1 MEWREEP
8 IARHH
13 DRAGFDCG
21 STALNNYLGRY
32 ARQNHERGGAKTF
45 VAVSPGEPARILGY
59 YSIAPGSMESDRAP
73 EEIRRRLGRYPIPV
87 FRLARLGV
95 DRSVQG
101 EGLGGEMLFAA
112 AERALA
118 VANEVGGVALVIDA
132 KDEAAAGWY
141 ARFGAVPLLDDPLE
155 LFLPLATV
163 RATIERLSV

>member
-1 MEWREEP
+1 MQWREEP

-13 DRAGFDCG
+13 DRAAFDCG
-21 STALNNYLGRY
+21 SAELNEYLERY

-45 VAVSPGEPARILGY
+45 VAVAPREPAQILGY
-59 YSIAPGSMESDRAP
+59 YSIAAGSIESDRAP
-73 EEIRRRLGRYPIPV
+73 EDIRRRLGRYPIPV

-95 DRSVQG
+95 DQSVQG
-101 EGLGGEMLFAA
+101 QGLGGEMLFAA

-132 KDEAAAGWY
+132 KDEAAAEWY
-141 ARFGAVPLLDDPLE
+141 ARFGAVSLLDNPQE

-163 RATIERLSV
+163 RATIEQL

>member
-21 STALNNYLGRY
+21 STEINEYLKRY

-45 VAVSPGEPARILGY
+45 VAVPPTEPDRILGY
-59 YSIAPGSMESDRAP
+59 YSIAPGSIEFNRAP
-73 EEIRRRLGRYPIPV
+73 EEIRRRLGRHPIPV

-95 DRSVQG
+95 DQSLQG
-101 EGLGGEMLFAA
+101 QGLGGEMLFAA

-118 VANEVGGVALVIDA
+118 VANEVGGVALAIDA
-132 KDEAAAGWY
+132 KDEAAAEWY
-141 ARFGAVPLLDDPLE
+141 ARFGAVPLLDDPLQ
-155 LFLPLATV
+155 LLLPLATV
-163 RATIERLSV
+163 QAAIERLAD

>member
-21 STALNNYLGRY
+21 STEINEYLERY

-45 VAVSPGEPARILGY
+45 VAVSPREPARILGY

-73 EEIRRRLGRYPIPV
+73 EEIRRRLGRYPNPV

-95 DRSVQG
+95 DQSVQG

-112 AERALA
+112 AGRALA
-118 VANEVGGVALVIDA
+118 VANEVGGVALVIDS